1 MKYATRSDEMRLY
14 QFLMALHDDYEPVR
28 GQLLHQISTPSLNA
42 ALNELVREE
51 THLQTLQAQNK
62 LNVLATTLPLALLPQ
77 SDSNQSSP
85 NTRRSDRKSN
95 KFC

>member
-1 MKYATRSDEMRLY
+1 MKYATRSDEMHLY
-14 QFLMALHDDYEPVR
+14 QFLMALHDNYEPVR

-62 LNVLATTLPLALLPQ
+62 LNVLATTSPLALLSQ
-77 SDSNQSSP
+77 SNSNQSSP